1 MKIMI
6 SAPAA
11 LLFGA
16 AICITGCSNVA
27 PWERG
32 HLAKAHMALEPY
44 PEESAW
50 RGHIY
55 GSREA
60 AAGKE
65 TAGGGG
71 CGCY

>member
-1 MKIMI
+1 MKFLTH
-6 SAPAA
+6 ATAA
-11 LLFGA
+11 LMFGA
-16 AICITGCSNVA
+16 AICATGCSTVA
-27 PWERG
+27 PWQRG

-44 PEESAW
+44 PEERAW

-60 AAGKE
+60 AAGSE
-65 TAGGGG
+65 ATGGGG